1 MSPTSRELLMQQ
13 FRTTNYIGL
22 AMIGCVFLYAGL
34 IMGINHELIPVKIPP
49 TLTGDSAN
57 IIKYILL
64 FISILHYF
72 VIKFFQKIAGKE
84 AARLPAGSIIT
95 FAVSEAVAIY
105 GLVLFFLSGNA
116 NDFFIFMAVSLF
128 YFYIFY
134 PKYADWER
142 LLVQEMKAN
151 KSRK

>member
-34 IMGINHELIPVKIPP
+34 VMGINHGLIPVKIPR
-49 TLTGDSAN
+49 TLTGDTGN

-64 FISILHYF
+64 FISIFHYF
-72 VIKFFQKIAGKE
+72 VIKFFQKVAGK
-84 AARLPAGSIIT
+84 AANRLPAGAILT
-95 FAVSEAVAIY
+95 FALSEAVGIY
-105 GLVLFFLSGNA
+105 GLILFLLSGNT
-116 NDFFIFMAVSLF
+116 NDFFIFIAISLF

-134 PKYADWER
+134 PKYTDWER
-142 LLVQEMKAN
+142 LLVQEAKAN